1 MLNKLRHL
9 ILPLATVEQRS
20 IHLAGKPI
28 NYTLKRTDRRRSIG
42 LRIDD
47 RGLTVNIP
55 MRASE
60 KWLQTVLQEKA
71 MWVLQ
76 KLEGWQSTRPAP
88 QQWLDGQAVSFLG
101 QPLTLCVLT
110 SLFTTPPQL
119 CGTQLF
125 LHVSDSENQTATEQA
140 MRQWYQGEA
149 MILFRER
156 VAYYAPL
163 MNVTART
170 IKLSSARTQWGSCT
184 VKGSVR
190 LNWQLIKMP
199 LRLIDYV
206 VVHELAHLIEMNH
219 SAAFWKVVETAC
231 PDYLSLRRELRKV
244 GLKAG

>member
-9 ILPLATVEQRS
+9 ILPPATVEQRS

-28 NYTLKRTDRRRSIG
+28 NYTLKRTGRRRSIG

-88 QQWLDGQAVSFLG
+88 QQWLDGQAVFFLG
-101 QPLTLCVLT
+101 QPLTLCVVT

-125 LHVSDSENQTATEQA
+125 VHVRDSKNQTATELA
-140 MRQWYQGEA
+140 MKQWYQREA
-149 MILFRER
+149 MLLFRER
-156 VAYYAPL
+156 VAHYAPL
-163 MNVTART
+163 MNATPRT

-219 SAAFWKVVETAC
+219 SAAFWKVVGTAC

-244 GLKAG
+244 GLKSG

>member
-9 ILPLATVEQRS
+9 ILPPATVEQRS
-20 IHLAGKPI
+20 IHLAGTPI
-28 NYTLKRTDRRRSIG
+28 SYTLKRTGRRRSIG

-55 MRASE
+55 LSASE

-71 MWVLQ
+71 GWVLQ

-88 QQWLDGQAVSFLG
+88 QQWLDSQTVYFLG
-101 QPLTLCVLT
+101 QPLTLFVVT

-119 CGTQLF
+119 FGTQLF
-125 LHVSDSENQTATEQA
+125 VHVMDSENQTVTEQA
-140 MRQWYQGEA
+140 VTQWYQVEA

-163 MNVTART
+163 ISVTPRT

-206 VVHELAHLIEMNH
+206 IVHELAHLIEMNH
-219 SAAFWKVVETAC
+219 SAAFWRVVEKAC
-231 PDYLSLRRELRKV
+231 PDYLDLRRELRKM
-244 GLKAG
+244 GLKAR